1 MAISQGFNLP
11 PTGRIGKVTTGHRS
25 GNYNL
30 RVIPDVDENAERS
43 EKQKAENSNF
53 GFLSDFINSNLEF
66 FKLGFPKAYQPLNR
80 AIKVNR
86 ENVIE
91 TADGFEID
99 FEKFK
104 FSEGKLAPV
113 SITGMTNYKTSS
125 NNHFIRINFLDDY
138 PNTTPNDKIL
148 VIYKIVETGEIFF
161 YPRKEDAMQFIRIRS
176 DLKCYT
182 GAIDRYRNK
191 NIEISI
197 VLFNEKEASRT
208 IYCGIIKAQWS

>member
-11 PTGRIGKVTTGHRS
+11 PTGRIGQTTTGYRS

-30 RVIPDVDENAERS
+30 RVIPDVEENAERS
-43 EKQKAENSNF
+43 DKQKAENSNF

-86 ENVIE
+86 ENVIK

-104 FSEGKLAPV
+104 FSDGKLAPV
-113 SITGMTNYKTSS
+113 SPNGLTNVRSGQDHYIRL
-125 NNHFIRINFLDDY
+125 NFIDDY
-138 PNTTPNDKIL
+138 TGGQPTDMIF
-148 VIYKIVETGEIFF
+148 VIYKIEETGEIFF
-161 YPRKEDAMQFIRIRS
+161 YPRKNNEVQYIRNRNYGR
-176 DLKCYT
+176 CYT
-182 GAIDRYRNK
+182 GPVNNYRNK
-191 NIEISI
+191 HITLSI
-197 VLFNEKEASRT
+197 VLYNGQEASRT
-208 IYCGIIKAQWS
+208 IFFGTILANWN